1 MAGSR
6 TGGGEL
12 VSAKRERAGL
22 KSALPAGP
30 AREAAADA
38 DGHALGRPNA
48 LQRLRARLAARPDTE
63 HEQGILRLVICVLSM
78 VYLLPRALA
87 HHDPFALYMMSVF
100 LGLALVIFLWI
111 VCSTKISPLRRVF
124 AQLIDVLAIS
134 TGMLLFGEP
143 AAPLFLLYLWVTLG
157 SGFRFGPAYL
167 LSELAMSVVGFGIV
181 IYASDFW
188 RAHTA
193 VGIGLLIGMFAVS
206 LYVLSLVRRMFDAV
220 ARAEAANLAKRR
232 FISMV
237 SHELRTPLNAIIGM
251 ADLLRDTALSREQAD
266 MLQTLRGSSRVMLGL
281 VEDVL
286 DFSKI
291 EAGKVVVEKTDFDL
305 HALVNSTCR
314 IVSAQAAAKGV
325 DFVVSIM
332 PEVPPAL
339 RGDPHHLRQ
348 VLINLA
354 GNAVKFTEKGSVTVH
369 VSVQAETEPA
379 VRLKFSIRDT
389 GIGIAPE
396 AQAKIFE
403 SFAQAD
409 DSTTRRFGG
418 TGLGT
423 TIAKQLVVLMGG
435 RIGLESA
442 PGLGSTFWVEV
453 ELDKQPERAGA
464 GGGELDGARVL
475 LVGFPLPE
483 RSALEEALAGW
494 GASAI
499 VAPTLEDG
507 VTRLVMEISLAQ
519 PYHSALLYAKQGDT
533 QLAQRFR
540 RAAPNPAPPTILVV
554 PRDADVRRFEML
566 SSGFA
571 AVLELPF
578 DKRRLF
584 NVLHSVAAADE
595 VREGVVRLQDYAR
608 RGGPDAP
615 LRILV
620 ADDNPTNREVI
631 GRILERSGHAVSL
644 VNDGEQALDAV
655 ERGPHDLVILD
666 RNMPGMG
673 GVEALKALRLMMR
686 GRPRLPVIML
696 SADVTL
702 EAKREA
708 VEAGADAFLSKP
720 IETARLLEEIR
731 SLAPAKAQA
740 ARQAEAPARLHSL
753 PSTAPAVINAETLR
767 HLEELGSSVAFM
779 ERLIGIFTADSAGIL
794 ARMEQALAA
803 RDYREFRALVHA
815 MKGSSASIGTDRLTR
830 LCSSLGGLTDAELR
844 LQATALQRTLGE
856 ELSTARSQLERH
868 LQERRSSTG

>member
-6 TGGGEL
+6 TRGGEL
-12 VSAKRERAGL
+12 VSAGDSKAEA
-22 KSALPAGP
+22 P
-30 AREAAADA
+30 AR
-38 DGHALGRPNA
+38 LSA

-63 HEQGILRLVICVLSM
+63 HEQGILRLIITALGAL
-78 VYLLPRALA
+78 YLLPDALA
-87 HHDPFALYMMSVF
+87 HRDALPLYVMSTHFV
-100 LGLALVIFLWI
+100 LALLIFARI
-111 VCSTKISPLRRVF
+111 ASTRHISPTRRIF
-124 AQLIDVLAIS
+124 AQFSDVAAIS
-134 TGMLLFGEP
+134 WYMAFFGES
-143 AAPLFLLYLWVTLG
+143 AGPLFLLYIWVTLG
-157 SGFRFGPAYL
+157 SGFRFGPRYL
-167 LSELAMSVVGFGIV
+167 ISELAMSVLGFGLV
-181 IYASDFW
+181 LYLNEFW
-188 RAHTA
+188 RAHLA
-193 VGIGLLIGMFAVS
+193 LGVGLMIGMFAVS
-206 LYVLSLVRRMFDAV
+206 VYVLSLVRRMFDAV

-251 ADLLRDTALSREQAD
+251 ADLMRDTPLNREQAD
-266 MLQTLRGSSRVMLGL
+266 MLQTLRSSSRVMLGL

-369 VSVQAETEPA
+369 VSVLAETESG

-389 GIGIAPE
+389 GIGIAAE

-409 DSTTRRFGG
+409 ESTTRRFGG

-423 TIAKQLVVLMGG
+423 TIAKQLVGLMNG
-435 RIGLESA
+435 RIGVESA
-442 PGLGSTFWVEV
+442 LGLGSTFWVEV
-453 ELDKQPERAGA
+453 DLDKQPERSS
-464 GGGELDGARVL
+464 GGETPGELSGARIL
-475 LVGFPLPE
+475 
-483 RSALEEALAGW
+483 LAGW
-494 GASAI
+494 GATSSAAATVEEA
-499 VAPTLEDG
+499 VA
-507 VTRLVMEISLAQ
+507 RLVSEISLAR
-519 PYHSALLYAKQGDT
+519 PYHSALLYSTGEDI

-540 RAAPNPAPPTILVV
+540 RAAPNPAPPTILAA

-584 NVLHSVAAADE
+584 NVLHSVAAGDE

-608 RGGPDAP
+608 RASTVTG
-615 LRILV
+615 LRVLV

-631 GRILERSGHAVSL
+631 GRILERAGHAVTL

-655 ERGPHDLVILD
+655 ETGAPDLVILD

-673 GVEALKALRLMMR
+673 GMEALQALRLMTR
-686 GRPRLPVIML
+686 GHARLPVIML
-696 SADVTL
+696 SADVTP
-702 EAKREA
+702 EARPEA
-708 VEAGADAFLSKP
+708 LEAGADAFLAKP
-720 IETARLLEEIR
+720 IETVRLLDEIQR
-731 SLAPAKAQA
+731 LAGPKTEPARKVEPQLLHPRPAAPA
-740 ARQAEAPARLHSL
+740 S
-753 PSTAPAVINAETLR
+753 PAVVNADTLQ
-767 HLEELGSSVAFM
+767 HLEELGASLAFVEKLVGM
-779 ERLIGIFTADSAGIL
+779 FLADGTSTL
-794 ARMEQALAA
+794 ARMEKALAA
-803 RDYREFRALVHA
+803 REHHEFRSLLHA
-815 MKGSSASIGTDRLTR
+815 MKGSSASIGTDRLTSLCER
-830 LCSSLGGLTDAELR
+830 LAKLSDGELR
-844 LQATALQRTLGE
+844 LQASALHRKLADEMGE
-856 ELSTARSQLERH
+856 ARRQLEH
-868 LQERRSSTG
+868 HIHDRRKSVG